1 MTVSDLPAVWVHDA
15 RALGAGGDVA
25 GAGARL
31 LAHWAEPHRGY
42 HDLRHLDEVLER
54 IDTLA
59 PYAVDLPVVR
69 LAGWFHD
76 AVYDPAAEDNE
87 ARSAAYAEDVLTAMR
102 VDPAAVAE
110 VARLVHLTAAHDAAD
125 GDPDG
130 AVLCDA
136 DLAVLAS
143 PPDRYADY
151 VAGVRREYA
160 HLDDAAFAAGRRG
173 VLGSLATR
181 PRLFRTEHAQVQWE
195 AAARANLSAELSRL
209 GDA

>member
-102 VDPAAVAE
+102 VDPAAVE
-110 VARLVHLTAAHDAAD
+110 VISRLVRLTATHDPAD
-125 GDPDG
+125 GDLDG

-136 DLAVLAS
+136 DLAILAA

-151 VAGVRREYA
+151 ADGVRREYA
-160 HLDDAAFAAGRRG
+160 HLDDAAFAAGRRA
-173 VLGSLATR
+173 VLETLAAR
-181 PRLFRTEHAQVQWE
+181 PVLFRTAHGRAQWE
-195 AAARANLSAELSRL
+195 AAARANLGAELSRL